1 MSVSLPENKM
11 RSCRVIIVLII
22 FIFASSAVAQSKYP
36 SLLWKVSSK
45 DASKPS
51 YLYGTMH
58 SFDKRVFKFT
68 DMAEKYIKEVDV
80 FASEIEL
87 DFSKL
92 DMFTKL
98 LPYIMFGGDTTI
110 KTLLDSGRYAALDKY
125 FADSVGLP
133 LTFLAKIKP
142 FYLMA
147 LLSQGEMTQDS
158 GTFLDSH
165 LSNKAKEFGKE
176 VTGLETVDE
185 QLQAV
190 NGIPLLEQMHMLEE
204 AIDSLYVPSVNDAD
218 EMTTLYEHADLE
230 GLYNYFQKEETSGE
244 FNESLIT
251 IRNKR
256 MADRFEDYVKKG
268 RRLFAAVGAL
278 HLPGERGVIELLRAK
293 GFSVT
298 PIILT
303 H

>member
-1 MSVSLPENKM
+1 MKSY
-11 RSCRVIIVLII
+11 RVIIVFII

-36 SLLWKVSSK
+36 SLLWRVTSK
-45 DASKPS
+45 DVSKPS

-58 SFDKRVFKFT
+58 SFDKRVFRFT
-68 DMAEKYIKEVDV
+68 DTAEKYIKEVDI

-110 KTLLDSGRYAALDKY
+110 KTLLDSGRYATLDKY

-133 LTFLAKIKP
+133 LAFLAKIKP

-190 NGIPLLEQMHMLEE
+190 NGIPLKEQMHMLEE
-204 AIDSLYVPSVNDAD
+204 AIDSLYVPSVSDAD
-218 EMTTLYEHADLE
+218 EMTSLYELADLE
-230 GLYNYFQKEETSGE
+230 ALYTFFQKEETSGE

-251 IRNKR
+251 IRNIR
-256 MADRFEDYVKKG
+256 MADRFEDYLKKG
-268 RRLFAAVGAL
+268 QRLFAAVGAL
-278 HLPGERGVIELLRAK
+278 HLPGEGGVIELLRAK

-298 PIILT
+298 PILLT
-303 H
+303 Q

>member
-1 MSVSLPENKM
+1 MKYS
-11 RSCRVIIVLII
+11 RSIALFIVLA
-22 FIFASSAVAQSKYP
+22 FASSAIAQSKYP

-45 DASKPS
+45 DTKKPS

-58 SFDKRVFKFT
+58 SFDKRVFRFSDT
-68 DMAEKYIKEVDV
+68 AEKYIKEVDV

-110 KTLLDSGRYAALDKY
+110 KTLLDSSRYVVLDKY
-125 FADSVGLP
+125 FADSIGFP
-133 LTFLAKIKP
+133 LAFLGKIKP

-147 LLSQGEMTQDS
+147 MLSQGEMTQDS

-190 NGIPLLEQMHMLEE
+190 NGIPLKEQMHMLEE
-204 AIDSLYVPSVNDAD
+204 AIDSLYVPSVSDAD
-218 EMTTLYEHADLE
+218 EMTSLYEHADLE
-230 GLYNYFQKEETSGE
+230 GLYTFFQKEETSGE

-298 PIILT
+298 PILLT

>member
-1 MSVSLPENKM
+1 MKYSRN
-11 RSCRVIIVLII
+11 IAILII
-22 FIFASSAVAQSKYP
+22 LVFASSAVAQSKYP
-36 SLLWKVSSK
+36 SLLWEVSSK
-45 DASKPS
+45 NASKPS

-58 SFDKRVFKFT
+58 SFDKRVFRFT
-68 DMAEKYIKEVDV
+68 DTAERYIKEADV

-110 KTLLDSGRYAALDKY
+110 KTLLDSGRYAVLDKY

-133 LTFLAKIKP
+133 LAFLAKIKP

-147 LLSQGEMTQDS
+147 MLAQGEMIQDS

-190 NGIPLLEQMHMLEE
+190 NGIPLSEQMHMLEE
-204 AIDSLYVPSVNDAD
+204 AIDSLYVPSVSDAD
-218 EMTTLYEHADLE
+218 EMTSLYQHADLD
-230 GLYNYFQKEETSGE
+230 GLYSFFQKEETSGE
-244 FNESLIT
+244 FNESLIS

-278 HLPGERGVIELLRAK
+278 HLPGEGGVIELLRAK

-298 PIILT
+298 PILLT